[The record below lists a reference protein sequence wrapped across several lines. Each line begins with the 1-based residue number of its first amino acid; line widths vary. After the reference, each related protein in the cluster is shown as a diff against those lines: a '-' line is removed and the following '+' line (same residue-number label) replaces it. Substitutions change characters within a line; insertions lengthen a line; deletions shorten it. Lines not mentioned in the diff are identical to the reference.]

1 MKRTLLLSAATLLY
15 GTASFAAITAEDL
28 VTAFQGQGYTNIEVK
43 VGATQI
49 KVEASNGPGTGLIE
63 AIYDKET
70 GAILKEET
78 STDDGDDVDPGVSIE
93 QDGDDFLDDDD
104 DDDDGDDDGDDDDDD
119 DNDDDDDDDG
129 DDGDDDD
136 GDDGDDDDG
145 DDDGDDD

>member
-49 KVEASNGPGTGLIE
+49 KVEASSGPGTALIE

-70 GAILKEET
+70 GALLKEET

-104 DDDDGDDDGDDDDDD
+104 DDDGDDDGDDDDDD
-119 DNDDDDDDDG
+119 NDDN